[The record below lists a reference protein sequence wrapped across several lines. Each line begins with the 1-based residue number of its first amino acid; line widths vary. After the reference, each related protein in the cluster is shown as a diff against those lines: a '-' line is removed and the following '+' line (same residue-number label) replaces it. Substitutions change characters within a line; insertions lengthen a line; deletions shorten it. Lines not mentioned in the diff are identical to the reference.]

1 MCGEMWYPLP
11 FAGGR
16 DPVSS
21 PNRKTLFRYLAFARP
36 YRWLVAAVVVAG
48 VAKFT
53 LPLIP
58 AYIFRRIIDE
68 VIRNDTAL
76 DEAARLGLLKWLGS
90 GLVAV
95 AVLATVAI
103 YFRGLCTVKI
113 SSSIA
118 FDMRASLWGH
128 LQRLSL
134 SFHQSRPTGSLLSRL
149 MSDVGVSQQM
159 IHGGIMN
166 VAIDLASGTIAL
178 VVLLSIS
185 WQLTLLV
192 LAVLPIYGVMY
203 RRINPRLRQ
212 ASHDV
217 QEQTA
222 MMSGAAVE
230 RLNGIAIVQSFAQE
244 PAESR
249 YFAEQADELRG
260 RFVRRGKLNN
270 TLKAISELLM
280 AMGTGAVWIAGAYL
294 AIDGRLSAGR
304 IIQFLG
310 TAALLYMPIRRLSE
324 INITYQTS
332 MAAIER
338 VFKIFDVVP
347 EVQSRPHAP
356 DHRLETGRIDFEH
369 VSFRYDDGP
378 EILKDLS
385 FSVASGE
392 RVAIVG
398 ESGAGKS
405 TLVTLIPRLYD
416 VSSGTIRIDGIDI
429 QDFPLR
435 QLRRNVG
442 IVLQDTILFSGTVR
456 ENLRYGRKKA
466 NDAEIIAAAKAA
478 NAHPFICELAEGYD
492 ALIGER
498 GLTLSG
504 GQRQRISL
512 ARTVLQDPRIL
523 ILDEATSSLDS
534 ESENLITAALERV
547 MAGRTCLIIAHR
559 LSTVISADRIIAL
572 RGGQIVESGTHAEL
586 LAEEGYY
593 SHLFDQQFG
602 PLQKLVDQS
611 RQVTS
616 GPQTGT
622 PH

>member
-1 MCGEMWYPLP
+1 M
-11 FAGGR
+11 
-16 DPVSS
+16 SS
-21 PNRKTLFRYLAFARP
+21 PNKRVLFRYLAFARP
-36 YRWLVAAVVVAG
+36 YRWLVGAAIVAG

-68 VIRNDTAL
+68 VIRNDIGL
-76 DEAARLGLLKWLGS
+76 DEVARLGLLKWLGM
-90 GLVAV
+90 GLLGV
-95 AVLATVAI
+95 AVLESGAI
-103 YFRGLCTVKI
+103 YFRGLCMVKVC
-113 SSSIA
+113 SSVA
-118 FDMRASLWGH
+118 FDVRQSLWRH

-134 SFHQSRPTGSLLSRL
+134 SFHQSRPTGSLLSRV
-149 MSDVGVSQQM
+149 MNDVSVSRQM
-159 IHGGIMN
+159 IEGGVMN
-166 VAIDLASGTIAL
+166 VAIDLASGMIAL

-192 LAVLPIYGVMY
+192 LGVLPIYGLMY
-203 RRINPRLRQ
+203 RKMNPRLRQ

-217 QEQTA
+217 QEQMA
-222 MMSGAAVE
+222 LMSGTAVE
-230 RLNGIAIVQSFAQE
+230 RLNGIAVVQSFAQE

-270 TLKAISELLM
+270 TLRAISELLM
-280 AMGTGAVWIAGAYL
+280 ALGTGGVWIAGAYL
-294 AIDGRLSAGR
+294 AIGGGLSAGR
-304 IIQFLG
+304 IVQFLG
-310 TAALLYMPIRRLSE
+310 TAALLYMPIRRISM
-324 INITYQTS
+324 INIIYQTS

-338 VFKIFDVVP
+338 IFKMFDVVP
-347 EVQSRPHAP
+347 EVQTHP
-356 DHRLETGRIDFEH
+356 DAQDHKVETGHIEFQH
-369 VSFRYDDGP
+369 VNFSYDEGV

-385 FSVASGE
+385 FSVAAGE

-398 ESGAGKS
+398 ESGGGKS

-429 QDFPLR
+429 RDFH
-435 QLRRNVG
+435 LRRLRRSIG

-466 NDAEIIAAAKAA
+466 SDAEIIAAAKTA
-478 NAHPFICELAEGYD
+478 NAHPFICELPDGYD
-492 ALIGER
+492 SLIGER

-534 ESENLITAALERV
+534 ESENLITEALEHV

-559 LSTVISADRIIAL
+559 LSTVTSADRIIAL
-572 RGGQIVESGTHAEL
+572 RDGQMVESGAHAEL
-586 LAEEGYY
+586 LAAGGYY
-593 SHLFDQQFG
+593 AHLFTQQFE
-602 PLQKLVDQS
+602 PLRKLVDES
-611 RQVTS
+611 REVTWENQ
-616 GPQTGT
+616 GNTREKNQGR
-622 PH
+622 